1 MAWVIN
7 ITKHTTTTAC
17 GILRSEDAGPADGA
31 RAGTNGYPF
40 RALLMQSRDTAPGR
54 SRLVPADLLH
64 ILRPD
69 RGAIDLAPVGVS
81 DPDAGIAVAQIVAPD
96 EQVACHLVGHHEC
109 RFGAFEHHAA
119 RIDLHDI
126 ADHKIKEKTAHATL
140 QLGAAH
146 ARPCRLQS
154 AFDLKFSRARSR
166 HFAAPDVTG
175 RGAISST

>member
-17 GILRSEDAGPADGA
+17 GILRSEDAGRADGA

-40 RALLMQSRDTAPGR
+40 RALLMRSCDTAPGR

-81 DPDAGIAVAQIVAPD
+81 NPDAGIAAAQIVAPD

-109 RFGAFEHHAA
+109 RFGAFEHHAT

-126 ADHKIKEKTAHATL
+126 AEHKIKEKTAHAT
-140 QLGAAH
+140 QH
-146 ARPCRLQS
+146 SNC
-154 AFDLKFSRARSR
+154 
-166 HFAAPDVTG
+166 G
-175 RGAISST
+175 RRTPVPSPIGI